1 MTIYTTGQT
10 RLYRQVVA
18 DLILDEGYKRFA
30 YADPLSQ
37 LYKQL
42 RNKSQW
48 GMKPA
53 RELFPAGTDWT
64 KGSPWTV
71 GIGYTKGVTVDST
84 MEQKQAEKITE
95 GHVAELDGALHKAIP
110 WYAEASFVTKTV
122 LINMAYNMGLN
133 GLLQFRNTLAYMG
146 TKEWNKAARNME
158 RSLWYKQVGSRARRM
173 VARIE
178 TQTIAP
184 EHLV

>member
-18 DLILDEGYKRFA
+18 DLILDEGYRRFA

-53 RELFPAGTDWT
+53 RELFPPGTDWS
-64 KGSPWTV
+64 KGEPWTV
-71 GIGYTKGVTVDST
+71 GIGYTKGVTVDSV

-95 GHVAELDGALHKAIP
+95 GHVAELDAALHRALP
-110 WYAEASFVTKTV
+110 WYAGTSFVTKTV

-133 GLLQFRNTLAYMG
+133 GLLQFKNTLAYMG
-146 TKEWNKAARNME
+146 AKEWHKAARNME

>member
-10 RLYRQVVA
+10 RLYKQVVA
-18 DLILDEGYKRFA
+18 DLILDEGYRRFA

-37 LYKQL
+37 LYKQV

-53 RELFPAGTDWT
+53 RELLPPGTDWT

-95 GHVAELDGALHKAIP
+95 GHVAELDAALHRALP

-122 LINMAYNMGLN
+122 LINMAYNMGLH
-133 GLLQFRNTLAYMG
+133 GLLQFRNTLAFMSQG
-146 TKEWNKAARNME
+146 NWAKAAANM
-158 RSLWYKQVGSRARRM
+158 RQSLWAKQVGARARRLIT
-173 VARIE
+173 RIE
-178 TQTIAP
+178 TQTIPA
-184 EHLV
+184 EYAV